1 MEKDL
6 QYYKEAYSELETIF
20 EMTFDQITVADG
32 DGVFLRVSSM
42 CGENFGMPNEE
53 IVGSSAY
60 ELEEKGIF
68 DKSATVAVLEEK
80 KEITVFQMTGAKR
93 KLMVTGKPIFDEK
106 GNVKRVI
113 NISRDITELEN
124 LKQQIRDQ
132 EDMVDTMRSQL
143 RHKNGQH
150 EILIGSSAKMQEVV
164 RLMEHIAPLQ
174 TTILLQG
181 ETGVGK
187 SMFARF
193 IHNSSVNGELPFI
206 QINCGAIPEELLE
219 SELFGYVPG
228 AFTGALR
235 EGKKGLLEAA
245 GEGTVFLDEI
255 SELPLHL
262 QVKFL
267 HAIQERE
274 IMRVGATKSVKV
286 NARIIV
292 AANKD
297 LKELVAQGK
306 FREDLY
312 YRISVVPIHI
322 PALREREEDILQYI
336 RFFLKIMNGRYGMAK
351 DITYGA
357 TELLRKYE
365 WPGNVREMEN
375 AIERLVVSTF
385 HDTITESDVRKMFP
399 ANKVKE
405 LETEAKAEEGTGEHM
420 SLPEQLN
427 QMEKSILEE
436 CFRTYKT
443 TRAIA
448 SAPGIDQS
456 TVVKKLKKYDIK

>member
-1 MEKDL
+1 
-6 QYYKEAYSELETIF
+6 
-20 EMTFDQITVADG
+20 
-32 DGVFLRVSSM
+32 
-42 CGENFGMPNEE
+42 
-53 IVGSSAY
+53 
-60 ELEEKGIF
+60 
-68 DKSATVAVLEEK
+68 
-80 KEITVFQMTGAKR
+80 
-93 KLMVTGKPIFDEK
+93 
-106 GNVKRVI
+106 
-113 NISRDITELEN
+113 
-124 LKQQIRDQ
+124 
-132 EDMVDTMRSQL
+132 
-143 RHKNGQH
+143 
-150 EILIGSSAKMQEVV
+150 
-164 RLMEHIAPLQ
+164 MEHIVPLQ

-193 IHNSSVNGELPFI
+193 IHTSSVNGELPFI

-336 RFFLKIMNGRYGMAK
+336 RFFLKIMNGR
-351 DITYGA
+351 
-357 TELLRKYE
+357 
-365 WPGNVREMEN
+365 
-375 AIERLVVSTF
+375 
-385 HDTITESDVRKMFP
+385 
-399 ANKVKE
+399 
-405 LETEAKAEEGTGEHM
+405 
-420 SLPEQLN
+420 
-427 QMEKSILEE
+427 
-436 CFRTYKT
+436 
-443 TRAIA
+443 
-448 SAPGIDQS
+448 
-456 TVVKKLKKYDIK
+456 

>member
-6 QYYKEAYSELETIF
+6 QYYKDICSELEAIF
-20 EMTFDQITVADG
+20 EMAFDQITVADG
-32 DGVFLRVSSM
+32 NGIFLRASKA
-42 CGENFGMPNEE
+42 CGLNFGLPNEE

-60 ELEEKGIF
+60 DFERKGIF
-68 DKSATVAVLEEK
+68 DKSVTVAVLEK
-80 KEITVFQMTGAKR
+80 KREVTIAQTTAGNR
-93 KLMVTGKPIFDEK
+93 KLLVTGKPIFDET
-106 GNVKRVI
+106 GNIKRVI
-113 NISRDITELEN
+113 NISKDITEIEN
-124 LKQQIRDQ
+124 LKEELKNKEELVKTVRD
-132 EDMVDTMRSQL
+132 QL
-143 RHKNGQH
+143 RHQNGNQ
-150 EILIGSSAKMQEVV
+150 EILIGSSTKMQEVV
-164 RLMEHIAPLQ
+164 RLMEHIAPFQ

-193 IHNSSVNGELPFI
+193 IHNNSLHKEMPFI

-235 EGKKGLLEAA
+235 EGKEGLLESA

-262 QVKFL
+262 QVKLL
-267 HAIQERE
+267 HVLQERE
-274 IMRVGATKSVKV
+274 IMRVGGTKPVKI

-297 LKELVAQGK
+297 LKDMVKQEK
-306 FREDLY
+306 FRGDLY

-322 PALREREEDILQYI
+322 PALREREEDIIQYI

-351 DITYGA
+351 DITYEA
-357 TELLRKYE
+357 TALLRRYE

-375 AIERLVVSTF
+375 VIERLVVSTF
-385 HDTITESDVRKMFP
+385 HDTISEVDVRKMMP
-399 ANKVKE
+399 ALKREEN
-405 LETEAKAEEGTGEHM
+405 EAADTGDM
-420 SLPEQLN
+420 SLTERLN
-427 QMEKSILEE
+427 QVERSILEE
-436 CFRTYKT
+436 YHSMYKT

-448 SAPGIDQS
+448 DKLGIDQS